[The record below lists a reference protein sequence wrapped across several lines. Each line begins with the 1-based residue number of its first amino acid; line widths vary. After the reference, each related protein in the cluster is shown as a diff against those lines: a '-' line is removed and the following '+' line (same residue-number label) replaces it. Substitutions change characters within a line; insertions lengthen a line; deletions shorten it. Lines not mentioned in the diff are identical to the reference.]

1 MARLTDHDVRDAE
14 HALRLELSLLLG
26 RYSRRVLEQGKA
38 LIQTEV
44 EEASKGEEAID
55 GTAIGRE
62 AFRRAA
68 SAYFILDVPANLE
81 AIEGH
86 SDRADGF
93 A

>member
-38 LIQTEV
+38 LIQTEI

-55 GTAIGRE
+55 GTAIGRS
-62 AFRRAA
+62 AAARAA
-68 SAYFILDVPANLE
+68 ANYFGLDAGQPHP
-81 AIEGH
+81 AIE
-86 SDRADGF
+86 SAADLREPM